1 MVSLVTQTQ
10 VSQTKP
16 LASTTPPKTTKT
28 SIFYINDEHSQ
39 IPNMQKLKTASD
51 QFDSFTPSE
60 KTDKLKFSSGDFG
73 LGTDVSLNKL
83 AVAAQNSMGIMASAG
98 GNHEFDINEKD
109 LVNILKD
116 KKYKIMGFNV
126 EIPTEKPLDKELDKD
141 ITKSYIQEQN
151 GTKYGV
157 IGLFPFDFAYHLTE
171 PEHYKHLGITPIEKA
186 IPQMQQ
192 EIENLKKQGVDK
204 IVVLSHAGYD
214 SDVQIAKNVE
224 GIDVILG
231 GHTHNLIKG
240 VQEGKNLFYSPKT
253 GEPTIITQAG
263 KDGKY
268 FGVLNLEFDDKG
280 VITKAQNNVS
290 ETENYTRSPILRY
303 LTNKIL
309 GPAEKIGQIKS
320 AQKAP
325 KNPLVEENANLNF
338 IGDAI
343 NAELGTDIALLN
355 SGNIRGNLETGTVT
369 TRDVEGLIPFKDKM
383 CIVKLNEKEL
393 VDAIKVGA
401 KSLNNE
407 GGQPGILQFA
417 GVKYTMTKSGE
428 VKTISYV
435 DKNGKETP
443 IDVKNPNPFKTY
455 RVGMDDFIA
464 RGGNDYV
471 PRKWENAE
479 AKFNYDKDKLTI
491 DYIKKLNKPVEI
503 KTEGRIQIV
512 D

>member
-1 MVSLVTQTQ
+1 MVSS
-10 VSQTKP
+10 VSQNPIIPSKT
-16 LASTTPPKTTKT
+16 ATQPKTTKA

-51 QFDSFTPSE
+51 EFDSFTPSD

-73 LGTDVSLNKL
+73 LGTNTSLNKL

-98 GNHEFDINEKD
+98 GNHEFDMNEKD
-109 LVNILKD
+109 LVNVLKD
-116 KKYKIMGFNV
+116 KKYKLMGLNV
-126 EIPTEKPLDKELDKD
+126 DVPTEKPLDKELNTD

-157 IGLFPFDFAYHLTE
+157 IGLLPFDFVSHVTE
-171 PEHYKHLGITPIEKA
+171 PEHYKQLNITPIDKT
-186 IPQMQQ
+186 IPKIQQ
-192 EIENLKKQGVDK
+192 EIDNMKKQGVNK
-204 IVVLSHAGYD
+204 IIILSHAGYD
-214 SDVQIAKNVE
+214 SDVKIAKNVE

-240 VQEGKNLFYSPKT
+240 IQEGKNLFYSPKT
-253 GEPTIITQAG
+253 GDPTIITQAG

-268 FGVLNLEFDDKG
+268 FGVLNLEFNDEG
-280 VITKAQNNVS
+280 VITQAQNNVN
-290 ETENYTRSPILRY
+290 ETENYTKSPILKY

-309 GPAEKIGQIKS
+309 GPAETIGKINS
-320 AQKAP
+320 APKAP
-325 KNPLVEENANLNF
+325 KNPLIEENANLNF

-343 NAELGTDIALLN
+343 NAELGTDIALMN
-355 SGNIRGNLETGTVT
+355 SANIRGNIDTGTVT

-383 CIVKLNEKEL
+383 CIIKLNEKEL

-407 GGQPGILQFA
+407 SGQPGILQFS
-417 GVKYTMTKSGE
+417 GVKYTITKSGE
-428 VKTISYV
+428 VKSVSVV
-435 DKNGKETP
+435 DKNGKETQ

-455 RVGMDDFIA
+455 RVGMDDFLA
-464 RGGNDYV
+464 RGGNKYI

-479 AKFNYDKDKLTI
+479 AKFDYDKDKLTI
-491 DYIKKLNKPVEI
+491 DYIKKMNKPIDI
-503 KTEGRIQIV
+503 KTEGRVKIV